1 MSAALVEASTRAG
14 AVGGVSVRGASHVRG
29 NLPNQDAVAH
39 AAEDGWFYLAVADGH
54 GAAPHYRSDRGA
66 AFAVEIVLDL
76 LRRSVADL
84 SVHDPA
90 RLVSS
95 LPGSL
100 VERWRE
106 RVEADIRAAPV
117 RERPGFESHA
127 VYGTTCL
134 AAAIG
139 PGLAIFVQIGDGD
152 LLASCPSGLVD
163 RAIPAD
169 PALAGPATYSLC
181 QPDAA
186 DRVHVRLFA
195 DPHPLSRPDFVMAVT
210 DGLANSYRTDS
221 DFLLVIRHL
230 RDTLRTIALDPFLAD
245 LAPWLTQC
253 SSLGSRD
260 DVSVA
265 LFSQPDPGR
274 GSLP

>member
-1 MSAALVEASTRAG
+1 MRAALVEAG
-14 AVGGVSVRGASHVRG
+14 AVGGVSVRGASHART
-29 NLPNQDAVAH
+29 NLPNQDSVAH

-54 GAAPHYRSDRGA
+54 GAAPHHRSDRGS
-66 AFAVEIVLDL
+66 AFAVEIVLAL

-90 RLVSS
+90 RLVST
-95 LPGSL
+95 LPLAL
-100 VERWRE
+100 VALWRE
-106 RVEADIRAAPV
+106 RVEADIRAWPV

-139 PGLAIFVQIGDGD
+139 PGLALFVQIGDGD
-152 LLASCPSGLVD
+152 LLASSPSGAVD

-186 DRVHVRLFA
+186 DRVHIRLFA
-195 DPHPLSRPDFVMAVT
+195 DPHPLSRPDFVMCVT
-210 DGLANSYRTDS
+210 DGLANSYGTDP
-221 DFLLVIRHL
+221 DFLVVTRHL
-230 RDTLRTIALDPFLAD
+230 RETLRNVRLERFLPD
-245 LAPWLTQC
+245 LSAWLTQC
-253 SSLGSRD
+253 SELGSRD
-260 DVSVA
+260 DISVA
-265 LFSQPDPGR
+265 LYSDRDP
-274 GSLP
+274 SA